1 MVASLAEFDLTLM
14 GWLRTFQAPW
24 LDLLMSIFTIAGIMA
39 GIWQLV
45 ALLSLLFPSRRA
57 AAWRA
62 LLALWLGLFVVDV
75 LIKPAVGRPRPVNS
89 LEESA
94 RLEWAEDA
102 ERRGLAPS
110 SSTYSFP
117 SGHATSATAGALVV
131 SQIWPRARAIWW
143 ACAVL
148 ISYSRIYLGH
158 HYPLD
163 VLGGA
168 LLGVALA
175 YWVLG
180 GRNIRAASP

>member
-1 MVASLAEFDLTLM
+1 MVAGLTEFDLALM
-14 GWLRTFQAPW
+14 GWLRAFHAPW
-24 LDLLMSIFTIAGIMA
+24 LDLVMSIATIAGIMA

-45 ALLSLLFPSRRA
+45 ALLSLFSPSRRA

-62 LLALWLGLFVVDV
+62 LLTLWLGLFVVDV
-75 LIKPAVGRPRPVNS
+75 IVKPAIGRPRPVHA

-117 SGHATSATAGALVV
+117 SGHATSAVAGAAVV
-131 SQIWPRARAIWW
+131 SQIWPEARVIWW
-143 ACAVL
+143 ACAIL

-168 LLGVALA
+168 LLGAALA
-175 YWVLG
+175 YWVVG
-180 GRNIRAASP
+180 GRRHV